1 MPLPNLSSV
10 HVNRPLTQMSI
21 AYIQAQDKYVADKV
35 FPSVPVANKSD
46 IYFVFDKADF
56 LRNEFGKKVAGGKPA
71 KGGYDLTTAGPY
83 NCEVYAY
90 AHQIPDQIRSNA
102 DSPLNLDRAAAEIV
116 MQKALIAREA
126 SFVTRFMGTG
136 IWGKDITGVASAPST
151 NQVLQWDNASSNPIE
166 DIRAGMTY
174 VESQTG
180 FRPNTL
186 TMGRAV
192 WDKLVDHSDLIDR
205 VKYGGG
211 TSNTVP
217 AMVQRQAVAQ
227 ILELDNIYVSAAVSN
242 TAEKG
247 ATGAYSYLM
256 GKSALL
262 TYTPQAP
269 SLMMPA
275 AGLTF
280 NWTGFLGSEGSG
292 IRVKKY
298 RQPEEEEADQ
308 IEGQIAIDQRLVGA
322 DLGYFFTSI
331 IS

>member
-1 MPLPNLSSV
+1 MSLPNLSSV
-10 HVNRPLTQMSI
+10 RVNRPLTQMSI
-21 AYIQAQDKYVADKV
+21 AYVQAQDKFVADKV
-35 FPSVPVANKSD
+35 FPSVPVSNKSD
-46 IYFVFDKADF
+46 IYFTFNKADF
-56 LRNEFGKKVAGGKPA
+56 LRNDFGKKVAGGKPS

-83 NCEVYAY
+83 ICEVYAY
-90 AHQIPDQIRSNA
+90 AHQIPDQLRANT
-102 DSPLNLDRAAAEIV
+102 DSPLNLDNAGAQLV

-126 SFVTRFMGTG
+126 SFVTKFMGTS
-136 IWGKDITGVASAPST
+136 IWGKDITGVSSSPST
-151 NQVLQWDNASSNPIE
+151 NQVLQWNDASSTPIE

-186 TMGRAV
+186 TLSRSV
-192 WDKLVDHSDLIDR
+192 WDKLADHPDIIDR
-205 VKYGGG
+205 VKYSGGV
-211 TSNTVP
+211 SNGNP
-217 AMVQRQAVAQ
+217 ARVTREAVAQ
-227 ILELDNIYVSAAVSN
+227 ILELDNIYVSGAVTN

-247 ATGAYSYLM
+247 ATAAYSFVM

-262 TYTPQAP
+262 SWTPPAP
-269 SLMMPA
+269 NLMTPA

-308 IEGQIAIDQRLVGA
+308 IEGQFAFDQKLIGA

-331 IS
+331 IA